1 MDKNTQSRTAVKWPV
16 AYIGI
21 VLMMV
26 VGGSAFGAGCRT
38 GEGSQPAQSSQET
51 MSETYTNEEVKAVRT
66 RTGFDEKAMRL
77 DGVIGVGT
85 GGNSPTESWISV
97 LCTTEA
103 ARDSARQV
111 LGTDVEGVPIH
122 YRVTGVIR
130 AQ

>member
-1 MDKNTQSRTAVKWPV
+1 
-16 AYIGI
+16 
-21 VLMMV
+21 
-26 VGGSAFGAGCRT
+26 
-38 GEGSQPAQSSQET
+38 

>member
-1 MDKNTQSRTAVKWPV
+1 M
-16 AYIGI
+16 
-21 VLMMV
+21 VLA
-26 VGGSAFGAGCRT
+26 GSSALGAGCRT
-38 GEGSQPAQSSQET
+38 GDGTQPAQSPQKT
-51 MSETYTNEEVKAVRT
+51 MDQTYTTEQVKAVRAG
-66 RTGFDEKAMRL
+66 TGFDEKAMRL
-77 DGVIGVGT
+77 NGVIGVGT

-122 YRVTGVIR
+122 YRVTGTIR